1 MKNKM
6 DVVKSLRQE
15 IQQLREKIE
24 SGEDSLAVEL
34 GFPKLLVEIE
44 EVLAAAYL
52 DKANLEQLANGIF
65 RLVTESFEF
74 EESDLGKQLLDVRTK
89 IRDFLRA

>member
-1 MKNKM
+1 M

-52 DKANLEQLANGIF
+52 EK
-65 RLVTESFEF
+65 
-74 EESDLGKQLLDVRTK
+74 GKIAT
-89 IRDFLRA
+89 

>member
-1 MKNKM
+1 MKNQM

-15 IQQLREKIE
+15 IQQLSEKIE
-24 SGEDSLAVEL
+24 SGDDSLAVEL

-44 EVLAAAYL
+44 EVLASANL
-52 DKANLEQLANGIF
+52 DEVNLEQLANGIF

-74 EESDLGKQLLDVRTK
+74 EESDLGKQLLEVRTK
-89 IRDFLRA
+89 IRNLSRA